1 MPKDCEGCKA
11 YMQYIEDHGM
21 EELNR
26 QNAELRAYLTAALAQ
41 LADKEGQVCTMKE
54 ALQRARG
61 LNGVECV
68 ATGGGFLPIIL
79 EKRGNPIERC
89 GRCLYCV
96 IDAALTSSTP
106 CPHAKEAE
114 RLREAIQWIDDRWAS
129 GVFHPTHDFN
139 ELRRRARGGGVS
151 TNDMDN
157 PFYDNHIFIS
167 WDTRRWKLTWLDR
180 VKIFFHPTYVQIN
193 EGYIFY
199 FKMVDGKY
207 YILKYEPF
215 TPDAGKE

>member
-1 MPKDCEGCKA
+1 VDLITRSDDERLKCTDAVDRGAWMIC
-11 YMQYIEDHGM
+11 
-21 EELNR
+21 
-26 QNAELRAYLTAALAQ
+26 LRDSLRAALAQ
-41 LADKEGQVCTMKE
+41 LAEKE
-54 ALQRARG
+54 AQLCKAG
-61 LNGVECV
+61 ELL
-68 ATGGGFLPIIL
+68 A
-79 EKRGNPIERC
+79 
-89 GRCLYCV
+89 V
-96 IDAALTSSTP
+96 IYKEPQPWSGYKVDGQSYSIYTEIKAALTSSTP